1 MSKSSNSRVIVF
13 FGVIGL
19 TALVWILRGIGLF
32 TFIPGFVL
40 WVLILLSIVLAIVN
54 GLIETR

>member
-1 MSKSSNSRVIVF
+1 MSKSSNSRVVVF

-19 TALVWILRGIGLF
+19 TALVWLLRGVGLL

-40 WVLILLSIVLAIVN
+40 WMLILLTIVLAIVN

>member
-1 MSKSSNSRVIVF
+1 MSKSSNSRVVVF

-40 WVLILLSIVLAIVN
+40 WMLILLSIVLAIVN

>member
-1 MSKSSNSRVIVF
+1 MSKSSNSRVVVF

>member
-1 MSKSSNSRVIVF
+1 MSKSSNSRVVVF

-19 TALVWILRGIGLF
+19 TALVWLLRGIGLV

-40 WVLILLSIVLAIVN
+40 WTLILLTIVLAIVN

>member
-1 MSKSSNSRVIVF
+1 MNKPANSRVVVF

-19 TALVWILRGIGLF
+19 TALVWLLRGVGLLA
-32 TFIPGFVL
+32 FIPGFVL
-40 WVLILLSIVLAIVN
+40 WALILLTLVLAIVN

>member
-1 MSKSSNSRVIVF
+1 MSKPSNSRIIVF
-13 FGVIGL
+13 LGVIGL

-32 TFIPGFVL
+32 AFLPGFVL

-54 GLIETR
+54 GFIETR

>member
-40 WVLILLSIVLAIVN
+40 WVLILLSIVLVIVN

>member
-40 WVLILLSIVLAIVN
+40 WVLILLTIVLAIVN

>member
-1 MSKSSNSRVIVF
+1 MSKSSNSRVVVF
-13 FGVIGL
+13 LGVIGL
-19 TALVWILRGIGLF
+19 TALVWLLRGVGLL

-40 WVLILLSIVLAIVN
+40 WTLILLTLVLAIVN